1 MPPTVPPSVA
11 VIGAGAIG
19 CYYGARLA
27 EAGYDVRFLM
37 RSDYEAVSQ
46 HGLRVTSHL
55 GDIHLPS
62 PTIGRTAEELAE
74 YGTVDWLIVALKSY
88 ALGHLPRLATPL
100 LAPRTRIL
108 SILNGIDIEDDIAA
122 ALPGYQIFGGL
133 GFIGV
138 SRPQPGHV
146 FHQEFGALDI
156 GHHGDDP
163 QAIQE
168 AIALWEPTVVAA
180 RPAVGLVRVRWLK
193 MLWNVPFNG
202 LSVAADGATC
212 EFISTT
218 PAFGAVARRMMEEVA
233 QIANADLADRG
244 LEQIADIQAACD
256 RTMRLTGITENF
268 IPSTGADLVRGRPLE
283 VEPIFIRPVQ
293 RAIELGV
300 DAPLTAFIAALV
312 QRRDPRRQLP

>member
-1 MPPTVPPSVA
+1 MSPTVPPSVA

-27 EAGYDVRFLM
+27 EAGCDVRFLM
-37 RSDYEAVSQ
+37 RSDYAAVSQ

-55 GDIHLPS
+55 GDIQLPA
-62 PTIGRTAEELAE
+62 PTIGRTPEELAE
-74 YGTVDWLIVALKSY
+74 HGTADWLIVALKSY
-88 ALGHLPRLATPL
+88 ALGHLPRLAAPL
-100 LAPRTRIL
+100 LASHTRIL
-108 SILNGIDIEDDIAA
+108 SILNGIGIEDDIAA
-122 ALPGYQIFGGL
+122 ALPGHQIFGGL

-163 QAIQE
+163 QAVQD
-168 AIALWEPTVVAA
+168 AVALWEPTVVAA
-180 RPAVGLVRVRWLK
+180 RPAVGLVRARWLK

-202 LSVAADGATC
+202 LSAIADGAPC

-218 PAFGAVARRMMEEVA
+218 PAFGIFARRMMEEVA

-244 LEQIADIQAACD
+244 LEQITDVQAACD
-256 RTMRLTGITENF
+256 RAMRLTGVTENF
-268 IPSTGADLVRGRPLE
+268 IPSTGADIIRRRPLE
-283 VEPIFIRPVQ
+283 VEAIFTRPVQ
-293 RAIELGV
+293 RAIALGV
-300 DAPLTAFIAALV
+300 DAPLTAFVSALV
-312 QRRDPRRQLP
+312 QRRDPGRRLP

>member
-1 MPPTVPPSVA
+1 MPPPVPLSVA

-46 HGLRVTSHL
+46 DGLHVTSHV
-55 GDIHLPS
+55 GDIHLPA
-62 PTIGRTAEELAE
+62 PTVGRTPEELAE
-74 YGTVDWLIVALKSY
+74 HGTVDWLIVALKSY
-88 ALGHLPRLATPL
+88 DLGHLPRLAAPL
-100 LAPRTRIL
+100 LAPHTRIL
-108 SILNGIDIEDDIAA
+108 GILNGIGIEDDIAE

-133 GFIGV
+133 GFIGA

-163 QAIQE
+163 QAVQE

-180 RPAVGLVRVRWLK
+180 RPAVGLVRARWLK

-202 LSVAADGATC
+202 LSAAAGGAPC
-212 EFISTT
+212 ELISTT
-218 PAFGAVARRMMEEVA
+218 PAFSAFARRLMEEVA

-244 LEQIADIQAACD
+244 LEQIADVQAACD
-256 RTMRLTGITENF
+256 RTMCLTGVTENF
-268 IPSTGADLVRGRPLE
+268 IPSTGTDFIRGRPLE
-283 VEPIFIRPVQ
+283 VEAIFTRPVQ
-293 RAIELGV
+293 RATALGI
-300 DAPLTAFIAALV
+300 DAPLTAFVAALV
-312 QRRDPRRQLP
+312 QRLDSSRQLP